1 MAAKTLESVLQN
13 INKKFGENSVMAL
26 GAAPKATD
34 NVISTGSLMIDK
46 ILGAGIPVGRIV
58 EVFGMESSGK
68 SSLSLQIVAQCQ
80 KEGKTVAYVD
90 VEQAMDPTYA
100 KQLGVD
106 IDSLLFSQPASGE
119 QALEIVNDLA
129 KSGLVSLI
137 IVDSVAALT
146 PQVVLDGEMGD
157 MTIGA
162 LARLLSRGLSK
173 LISVANENKCTI
185 LFINQIRTK
194 INTGFQ
200 MGDPNTTTGGNALK
214 FYASQ
219 RIELKK
225 TTAIKEGEDIVGYNT
240 KITVK
245 KNKIAPP
252 MKSCTIPFM
261 FGKGFG
267 GDDEVINLAVEYD
280 LIQKTGSWATTHDG
294 VRLQGMAKVRDYYAE
309 NQLAMEDLRN
319 KVTSIIKGLEI
330 ETEYNVDPETGEVLE

>member
-1 MAAKTLESVLQN
+1 MKRRTQITVAAKTLESVLQN

-80 KEGKTVAYVD
+80 KEGKTVAYID
-90 VEQAMDPTYA
+90 VEQAMDPVYA

-162 LARLLSRGLSK
+162 LARL
-173 LISVANENKCTI
+173 
-185 LFINQIRTK
+185 
-194 INTGFQ
+194 
-200 MGDPNTTTGGNALK
+200 
-214 FYASQ
+214 
-219 RIELKK
+219 K
-225 TTAIKEGEDIVGYNT
+225 TYWAI
-240 KITVK
+240 
-245 KNKIAPP
+245 A
-252 MKSCTIPFM
+252 
-261 FGKGFG
+261 
-267 GDDEVINLAVEYD
+267 
-280 LIQKTGSWATTHDG
+280 
-294 VRLQGMAKVRDYYAE
+294 
-309 NQLAMEDLRN
+309 
-319 KVTSIIKGLEI
+319 
-330 ETEYNVDPETGEVLE
+330 